1 MTVVLKVLEISLKPQ
16 LVIVISKLF
25 LIYVRFNSICD
36 FNIIFKILFI
46 IITIKKNI
54 FCHNNYKTTV
64 TYSDF
69 TIFFVTVVLQ
79 FFFKPQLEKDL
90 CNHN

>member
-1 MTVVLKVLEISLKPQ
+1 MFFLKYKKSPLVTVVLKVLKISLKPQ

-46 IITIKKNI
+46 IITIKK
-54 FCHNNYKTTV
+54 
-64 TYSDF
+64 
-69 TIFFVTVVLQ
+69 IFFVIIIIKPQSHTVILQ
-79 FFFKPQLEKDL
+79 FSL
-90 CNHN
+90 